1 MLIPFPIAFLVG
13 TLVSDLIYWQTTD
26 AFWAT
31 ASVYLLVA
39 AIIAAALAAVAGFID
54 FFGDRRIR
62 GLSHAWQHMIGNV
75 IAVLLTIVN
84 LLIRLGDPEGAI
96 VPVGLIILASVGIP
110 LLFTGLR
117 RTDERGVGKKRAR
130 KSR

>member
-1 MLIPFPIAFLVG
+1 MLENPKSTARIADHPIHPMLIPFPIAFLVG

-62 GLSHAWQHMIGNV
+62 GLSHAWQHMQ
-75 IAVLLTIVN
+75 
-84 LLIRLGDPEGAI
+84 D
-96 VPVGLIILASVGIP
+96 
-110 LLFTGLR
+110 
-117 RTDERGVGKKRAR
+117 R
-130 KSR
+130 KSTRLNSSH

>member
-1 MLIPFPIAFLVG
+1 MLENPKSTARIADHPIHPMLIPFPIAFLVG

-31 ASVYLLVA
+31 AFVYLLVA

-62 GLSHAWQHMIGNV
+62 GLSHAWQHMIGNRSEV
-75 IAVLLTIVN
+75 
-84 LLIRLGDPEGAI
+84 
-96 VPVGLIILASVGIP
+96 
-110 LLFTGLR
+110 R
-117 RTDERGVGKKRAR
+117 RVGKECVSTCR
-130 KSR
+130 SRWSPYH

>member
-1 MLIPFPIAFLVG
+1 MLENPKSTARIADHPIHPMLIPFPIAFLVG

-75 IAVLLTIVN
+75 IAVLLKIVN
-84 LLIRLGDPEGAI
+84 LLIRLGDPEGDRQSA
-96 VPVGLIILASVGIP
+96 VS
-110 LLFTGLR
+110 
-117 RTDERGVGKKRAR
+117 GKSLSGR
-130 KSR
+130 